1 MLSSREA
8 LRFLDESPETVDGSA
23 PSTRVQEEPIHTREP
38 HYGAPPARVEDQH
51 KQATLKRLMTA
62 ESTVA
67 IISKLEMG
75 GEPVWGLSQR
85 ERGLVK
91 EAREMLNVA

>member
-1 MLSSREA
+1 
-8 LRFLDESPETVDGSA
+8 
-23 PSTRVQEEPIHTREP
+23 
-38 HYGAPPARVEDQH
+38 
-51 KQATLKRLMTA
+51 MTA

-67 IISKLEMG
+67 VISKLEMG